1 MSKQAMIGGQAVIEG
16 VFMKNGEQVALAV
29 RKPDGGIDVT
39 SSRQTSVTQN
49 YPFLKVP
56 FIRGTVNLIESL
68 AVGMKALTQSANL
81 SAQSEEEELSPKE
94 MIITMISALFFGIAL
109 FVIIPMALTKFL
121 SDLQG
126 AWFSLAEGG
135 IRIVILLVYIMLM
148 SRMKDIKRVFQYHGA
163 EHKTIAAYEA
173 GEELT
178 VDNVRKYSPLH
189 PRCGTSFIMFVMI
202 TKIFIFS
209 FISSQIVWVDVTLRV
224 ISLPLVA
231 GIAYEFIRLSG
242 KYANRSQIGRL
253 LIAPGLWM
261 QKLTTNEPDDQQIE
275 VAIAATQV
283 ALGVPVTVSN
293 VAMATEDI
301 VEEVA
306 YNNV

>member
-1 MSKQAMIGGQAVIEG
+1 MSKQTFIGGQAVIEG
-16 VFMKNGEQVALAV
+16 VFMRNGEQVALAV
-29 RKPDGGIDVT
+29 RKPDGAISVK
-39 SSRQTSVTQN
+39 SSQQGSITQK

-68 AVGMKALTQSANL
+68 AVGMKALTHSANL
-81 SAQSEEEELSPKE
+81 SAQSAEEELSPKE
-94 MIITMISALFFGIAL
+94 MMITMISALFFGIAL
-109 FVIIPMALTKFL
+109 FVVIPMALTKFL

-135 IRIVILLVYIMLM
+135 VRIVILLVYIMLM
-148 SRMKDIKRVFQYHGA
+148 SRMPDIKRVFQYHGA
-163 EHKTIAAYEA
+163 EHKTISAHEA

-178 VDNVRKYSPLH
+178 VDNISKYSPLH
-189 PRCGTSFIMFVMI
+189 PRCGTSFIMFVMV

-209 FISSQIVWVDVTLRV
+209 FIDSQIAWLDITLRV

-242 KYANRSQIGRL
+242 KYANRSRIGRVL
-253 LIAPGLWM
+253 VAPGLWM
-261 QKLTTNEPDDQQIE
+261 QKLTTSEPDARQIE

-283 ALGVPVTVSN
+283 ALGVPVTVDN
-293 VAMATEDI
+293 VTIEAEDI